1 MTILILVL
9 HCSLSKQ
16 NNHKMFRQLLF
27 LSTLLF
33 LFACSNKETAKTA
46 EKETPQK
53 PNILFIMSD
62 DHAEQ
67 AISAYGSKIIST
79 PHIDRIAKEGILFK
93 NSFVTNSI
101 CAPSRAVLLT
111 GMYSHLNGLRDNRD
125 QFDGSQ
131 LTFPKLLQKAGYQ
144 TSVIGKWHLKT
155 HPTGFDYWNI
165 LIGQGHYYN
174 PKMVEISKNE
184 ETADTTTT
192 IGYTSDVIT
201 DIALKTLENRDKNKP
216 FCMLYHH
223 KAPHRNWMPH
233 PRDFGKYKGE
243 NIPLP
248 DNFWDDYSTRS
259 AAASEQDMHVKDL
272 FMSLDMKLMPEDYEG
287 IRVGSGGSGQSNFDP
302 TQSMVSANGAYGRMT
317 PEQKAEW
324 DAYYNPIR
332 KKFREKPLNGKELI
346 EWKYQRYMED
356 YLGSVKAVDDNIGRV
371 LKYLDDNGLAENTLV
386 IYTSD
391 QGFYLGEH
399 GWYDKRFM
407 YEESMS
413 MPFVARFPKAIPA
426 EQVNEDLVLNL
437 DFAPTFL
444 DFAGVEIPTNFQGKS
459 LRPILEGKSPTNW
472 RKSVYYEYFEYPHG
486 WHSVKQ
492 HYGVR
497 TDRYKLI
504 HFYNDIDAWELYDLE
519 KDPTEMNNLIDNRE
533 YQNVVKELKVEL
545 KKLRR
550 DLKVT

>member
-1 MTILILVL
+1 MSRFFLIATT
-9 HCSLSKQ
+9 
-16 NNHKMFRQLLF
+16 LF
-27 LSTLLF
+27 LLISCSSKNTKST
-33 LFACSNKETAKTA
+33 
-46 EKETPQK
+46 EKSLPNTP

-67 AISAYGSKIIST
+67 AISAYGSKMIET

-111 GMYSHLNGLRDNRD
+111 GKYSHLNGLRDNRD

-131 LTFPKLLQKAGYQ
+131 QTFPKLLQKAGYQ

-165 LIGQGHYYN
+165 LINQGHYYN
-174 PKMVEISKNE
+174 PEMVEMGKDGA
-184 ETADTTTT
+184 TADTSTTV
-192 IGYTSDVIT
+192 GYTSDVIT
-201 DIALKTLENRDKNKP
+201 NIALATLEKRDKNKP

-233 PRDFGKYKGE
+233 PRDFGKYK
-243 NIPLP
+243 NIPMP
-248 DNFWDDYSTRS
+248 DNFWDDYNTRS
-259 AAASEQDMHVKDL
+259 RAASEQDMHVKDMFL
-272 FMSLDMKLMPEDYEG
+272 SLDMKLMPEDYDGME
-287 IRVGSGGSGQSNFDP
+287 VGTGGGGGRFDP
-302 TQSMVSANGAYGRMT
+302 TKNWVSSNYGRMT
-317 PEQKAEW
+317 AEQKAAW
-324 DAYYNPIR
+324 DAYYGPIR
-332 KKFREKPLNGKELI
+332 KKFRDNPLSEKELV

-407 YEESMS
+407 YEESMG
-413 MPFVARFPKAIPA
+413 MPLVARFPNQIPA
-426 EQVNEDLVLNL
+426 GQVNEDLVMNL

-444 DFAGVEIPTNFQGKS
+444 DFAGVDIPTDFQGKS
-459 LRPILEGKSPTNW
+459 LRPVLAGKTPNDW
-472 RKSVYYEYFEYPHG
+472 RTSVYYEYFEYPHG

-519 KDPTEMNNLIDNRE
+519 KDPSEMNNLIEQEE
-533 YQNVVKELKVEL
+533 YQKTIEKLKTELGKLLKEFKVS
-545 KKLRR
+545 
-550 DLKVT
+550 

>member
-1 MTILILVL
+1 MARLFVFPILL
-9 HCSLSKQ
+9 
-16 NNHKMFRQLLF
+16 LLF
-27 LSTLLF
+27 S
-33 LFACSNKETAKTA
+33 CSNQEVTQVS
-46 EKETPQK
+46 EKEAHQA

-67 AISAYGSKIIST
+67 AISAYGSKMINT

-101 CAPSRAVLLT
+101 CGPSRAVLLT
-111 GMYSHLNGLRDNRD
+111 GKYSHLNGLRDNRD

-131 LTFPKLLQKAGYQ
+131 LTFPKLLQKAGYE

-165 LIGQGHYYN
+165 LIDQGHYYN
-174 PKMVEISKNE
+174 PKMVEIGE
-184 ETADTTTT
+184 VGGIADTSIT

-201 DIALKTLENRDKNKP
+201 DMALNTLETRDKNKP

-233 PRDFGKYKGE
+233 PRDFGKFKD
-243 NIPLP
+243 IPLP
-248 DNFWDDYSTRS
+248 DNFWDDYATRS
-259 AAASEQDMHVKDL
+259 PAAKEQDMHVKDMFL
-272 FMSLDMKLMPEDYEG
+272 SLDMKLMPGDYEG
-287 IRVGSGGSGQSNFDP
+287 LPVGTGGGGGKFDP
-302 TQSMVSANGAYGRMT
+302 TNNWVNNNYGRMT
-317 PEQKAEW
+317 DEQKAAW
-324 DAYYNPIR
+324 NAYYDPIR
-332 KKFREKPLNGKELI
+332 KKFRDNPLSGKELV

-386 IYTSD
+386 VYTSD

-407 YEESMS
+407 YEESMG
-413 MPFVARFPKAIPA
+413 MPLVARFPKAIPA
-426 EQVNEDLVLNL
+426 GQINEDLVSNV

-444 DFAGVEIPTNFQGKS
+444 DFAGVDIPTEFQGQS
-459 LRPILEGKSPTNW
+459 LRPVLAGKTPSTW

-504 HFYNDIDAWELYDLE
+504 HFHNDIDAWELYDLE
-519 KDPTEMNNLIDNRE
+519 KDPSEMNNLIEQTD
-533 YQNVVKELKVEL
+533 YQTIVKELKVEL
-545 KKLRR
+545 EQLRKE
-550 DLKVT
+550 LKVT

>member
-1 MTILILVL
+1 M
-9 HCSLSKQ
+9 SLKINDKENGNFITFGIYQFINAIEMNRS
-16 NNHKMFRQLLF
+16 LF
-27 LSTLLF
+27 PLLF
-33 LFACSNKETAKTA
+33 LFLMLGCTNSKVN
-46 EKETPQK
+46 TPEVVSP

-67 AISAYGSKIIST
+67 AISAYGSKMIET

-111 GMYSHLNGLRDNRD
+111 GKYSHLNGLRDNRD

-131 LTFPKLLQKAGYQ
+131 QTFPKLLQQAGYQ

-165 LIGQGHYYN
+165 LINQGHYYN
-174 PKMVEISKNE
+174 PEMVEMGKDGGI
-184 ETADTTTT
+184 ADTSTTT
-192 IGYTSDVIT
+192 GYTSDVIT
-201 DIALKTLENRDKNKP
+201 DIALATLEKRDKNKP

-233 PRDFGKYKGE
+233 PRDFGKYKD
-243 NIPLP
+243 IPMP
-248 DNFWDDYSTRS
+248 DNFWDDYATRS
-259 AAASEQDMHVKDL
+259 TAASTQDMHVKDMFL
-272 FMSLDMKLMPEDYEG
+272 SLDMKLMPEDYEG
-287 IRVGSGGSGQSNFDP
+287 IPVGTGGGGGKFDP
-302 TQSMVSANGAYGRMT
+302 TNNWVNSNYGRMT
-317 PEQKAEW
+317 DEQKAAW
-324 DAYYNPIR
+324 NAYYDPIR
-332 KKFREKPLNGKELI
+332 KKFRDNPLSGKALVEF
-346 EWKYQRYMED
+346 KYQRYMED

-371 LKYLDDNGLAENTLV
+371 LKYLDDNDLAENTLV

-407 YEESMS
+407 YEESMG
-413 MPFVARFPKAIPA
+413 MPLVARFPKAIPA
-426 EQVNEDLVLNL
+426 GQVNEDLVMNL

-444 DFAGVEIPTNFQGKS
+444 DYAGVDIPDDFQGKS
-459 LRPILEGKSPTNW
+459 LRSVLAGKTPTDW

-519 KDPTEMNNLIDNRE
+519 KDASEMNNLIDHPD
-533 YQNVVKELKVEL
+533 YQDIVQELKVEL
-545 KKLRR
+545 ERLRK
-550 DLKVT
+550 DLKVI